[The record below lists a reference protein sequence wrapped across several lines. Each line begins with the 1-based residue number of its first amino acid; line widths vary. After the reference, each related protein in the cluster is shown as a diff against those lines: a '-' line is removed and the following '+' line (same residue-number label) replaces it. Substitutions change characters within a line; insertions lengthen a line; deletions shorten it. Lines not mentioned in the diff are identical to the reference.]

1 MNIFA
6 LMKKIVLNNVVH
18 AVAVL
23 LAAGTY
29 SFAQTPATPEQRAA
43 AEAEFGVK
51 NVVCKYDTKAEMMAD
66 LNRTGGEYFMYS
78 FDDVRLTPAPKGYK
92 PVYISHIGR
101 HGARYAISDPIYENL
116 RKVFTDAHSA
126 GKLTEAGESLMAR
139 YEAFYPSVAH
149 RGGELTHKVASLM

>member
-1 MNIFA
+1 MNIFG
-6 LMKKIVLNNVVH
+6 LMKKIVLNNVVL

-43 AEAEFGVK
+43 AEAKYGVK
-51 NVVCKYDTKAEMMAD
+51 NVVCKYDTHAEMMAD

-101 HGARYAISDPIYENL
+101 HGARHTISDPFYDTP
-116 RKVFTDAHSA
+116 RKVFTDANSA
-126 GKLTEAGESLMAR
+126 G
-139 YEAFYPSVAH
+139 
-149 RGGELTHKVASLM
+149 

>member
-1 MNIFA
+1 M
-6 LMKKIVLNNVVH
+6 
-18 AVAVL
+18 AVL

-92 PVYISHIGR
+92 LCLYQSYRPSW
-101 HGARYAISDPIYENL
+101 
-116 RKVFTDAHSA
+116 RKVCDQRSD
-126 GKLTEAGESLMAR
+126 L
-139 YEAFYPSVAH
+139 
-149 RGGELTHKVASLM
+149 

>member
-6 LMKKIVLNNVVH
+6 LMKKIVLNNVVL

-66 LNRTGGEYFMYS
+66 LNRTGGE
-78 FDDVRLTPAPKGYK
+78 
-92 PVYISHIGR
+92 
-101 HGARYAISDPIYENL
+101 
-116 RKVFTDAHSA
+116 
-126 GKLTEAGESLMAR
+126 
-139 YEAFYPSVAH
+139 
-149 RGGELTHKVASLM
+149 